1 MSENLKNN
9 IDEIE
14 KLFCDHSIQNRI
26 IIQSH
31 SLEILLS
38 FSNNQEF
45 VDIMKNKENL
55 IKEMLDILNE
65 DNKLDY
71 KILLLFVN
79 LSADKD
85 ICS

>member
-1 MSENLKNN
+1 
-9 IDEIE
+9 
-14 KLFCDHSIQNRI
+14 
-26 IIQSH
+26 
-31 SLEILLS
+31 
-38 FSNNQEF
+38 
-45 VDIMKNKENL
+45 MKNKENL